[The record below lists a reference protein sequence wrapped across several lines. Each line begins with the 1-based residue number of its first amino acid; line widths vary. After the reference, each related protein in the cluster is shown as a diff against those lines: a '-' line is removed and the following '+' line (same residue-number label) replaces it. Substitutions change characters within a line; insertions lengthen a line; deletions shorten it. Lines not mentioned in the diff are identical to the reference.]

1 MATERERAQ
10 SRSESRGQEK
20 SPASWESNFPFL
32 AVQALPL
39 SV

>member
-20 SPASWESNFPFL
+20 SLASRKANFHFL
-32 AVQALPL
+32 VVQTLPL